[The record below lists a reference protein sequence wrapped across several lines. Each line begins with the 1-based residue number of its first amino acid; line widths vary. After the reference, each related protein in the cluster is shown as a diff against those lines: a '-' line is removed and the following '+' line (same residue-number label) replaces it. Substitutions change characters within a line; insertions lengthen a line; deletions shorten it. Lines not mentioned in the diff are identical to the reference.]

1 MRPSTT
7 EFTPDPEAPL
17 TRSRLLTLT
26 ASLATTLTV
35 LVGLVATPANAAS
48 TVRYVALGD
57 SYSSGVGA
65 GSYTAESGSCQRS
78 TNAYS
83 ALWAA
88 ANAPA
93 SYVSVAC
100 SGATTSTVASSQLS
114 ALSSTTTL
122 VSITIGGNDMGFS
135 TIMRTC
141 ALYGTTECV
150 ASVQAAE
157 DKANST
163 LNGLLTTLYGK
174 IRAKAPNAK
183 VVVLSYPVFYQLNTF
198 CVGLSATSH
207 AKIDEGINLIDN
219 ITKTAAQASGFV
231 FADVRSIFVGH
242 QLCSGDKWLHA
253 LNFAELSVSYHPF
266 ASGQSGG
273 YYPVF
278 RSAAAA

>member
-1 MRPSTT
+1 LS
-7 EFTPDPEAPL
+7 
-17 TRSRLLTLT
+17 RSRLLTLAASFALT
-26 ASLATTLTV
+26 AAVTL
-35 LVGLVATPANAAS
+35 LSSPAHAAS

-78 TNAYS
+78 TNAYP

-100 SGATTSTVASSQLS
+100 SGATTTTVINSQVS

-122 VSITIGGNDMGFS
+122 VSITVGGNDMGFAD
-135 TIMRTC
+135 IMKTC
-141 ALYGTTECV
+141 ALYGTTQCV
-150 ASVQAAE
+150 ASVQKAE
-157 DKANST
+157 DKARSS
-163 LNGLLTTLYGK
+163 LAGLLDNVYNA
-174 IRAKAPNAK
+174 IRSRAPNAR
-183 VVVLSYPVFYQLNTF
+183 VVVLDYPVFYQLNTT
-198 CVGLSATSH
+198 CVGLSAESH
-207 AKIDEGINLIDN
+207 AKIDEGINLIDDL
-219 ITKTAAQASGFV
+219 TRTSATAHGFA

-253 LNFAELSVSYHPF
+253 LNFASLSISYHPM
-266 ASGQSGG
+266 ATGQSGG

-278 RSAAAA
+278 RSSAA